1 MASVMQLLSVLLFIG
16 TFIAMIFF
24 IATGS
29 ILYFK
34 MFNEIQKD
42 KQDFIGLKKIG
53 VTQEEIKKVVS
64 IQSFT
69 MFFLPLIV
77 ASLHAAFAVKSVGLL
92 HIKYF
97 IFIAGIYL
105 VLQIAYY
112 LFAKW
117 MYIKQINSWN
127 I

>member
-1 MASVMQLLSVLLFIG
+1 
-16 TFIAMIFF
+16 
-24 IATGS
+24 
-29 ILYFK
+29 
-34 MFNEIQKD
+34 MFNEVQKD

-53 VTQEEIKKVVS
+53 VTQEEIKKIVS

-69 MFFLPLIV
+69 MFFLPLTV
-77 ASLHAAFAVKSVGLL
+77 AILHAAFAVNRRLL
-92 HIKYF
+92 YTKYF

-105 VLQIAYY
+105 VLQIIYY

-117 MYIKQINSWN
+117 MYMKQINSWN

>member
-1 MASVMQLLSVLLFIG
+1 MQVLSVLLFLG
-16 TFIAMIFF
+16 TFIAIIFF
-24 IATGS
+24 VATGS

-53 VTQEEIKKVVS
+53 VTQQEIKKIVS

-69 MFFLPLIV
+69 MFFLPLTV
-77 ASLHAAFAVKSVGLL
+77 AMLHAAFAVKSVGLL
-92 HIKYF
+92 YTKYF
-97 IFIAGIYL
+97 IFIAAIYL
-105 VLQIAYY
+105 VLQTIYY

-117 MYIKQINSWN
+117 MYVKQINSWG